1 MDAPFNEAFKIAKS
15 ILSGDCVFISTECRY
30 QTLIFIRNQVN
41 RLWMKPGDPVPLG
54 LTERQRY
61 EYLMLLLN
69 AIATAQQ
76 KKTLT
81 DNQ

>member
-15 ILSGDCVFISTECRY
+15 ILSGDCVFISSDSRY
-30 QTLIFIRNQVN
+30 QTLILIANQVN

-54 LTERQRY
+54 FTERQRY